1 MTYYEQVLKQFV
13 LSLVGFAVLDGLW
26 LGFLMSEFYRRHLA
40 PIARLKDGRLDP
52 IWPVAALVYPTLAAG
67 LTVFVLARAKSPAE
81 ALALGAFFGL
91 VSYGLYDLTNHAT
104 LREWPAILTVVDMTW
119 GAVIC
124 GGTAWMVAMITR
136 SW

>member
-1 MTYYEQVLKQFV
+1 MTYYGHVLNQFV
-13 LSLVGFAVLDGLW
+13 LSMVAFVVLDGIW
-26 LGFLMSEFYRRHLA
+26 LGFLMSDFYRRHLA

-67 LTVFVLARAKSPAE
+67 LTVFVLARAKSPVE

-91 VSYGLYDLTNHAT
+91 VLYGLYDLTNHAT
-104 LREWPAILTVVDMTW
+104 LREWPAILTIVDMTW

-124 GGTAWMVAMITR
+124 ASTAWMVAMLT
-136 SW
+136 SNA